1 MKTGIL
7 SRLGGITGLALSLT
21 MSLAS
26 AQQSQSPPVPPAPPA
41 SAMRA
46 NMHEH
51 MQMRAQKMQER
62 HVHMHARLKEAL
74 KLRPDQEAGW
84 QEFSKAMQPPEKWQR
99 PDRDAMALMSLPE
112 RMEKRLAMAEQHLAL
127 KKQHLQAF
135 KTFYAT
141 LTPDQQRVMERAHE
155 RMQKMRKHMKHMKRM
170 KHMRQQPHHGAQ
182 GMPAHQEQMPPSAP
196 AKSSKPMLPAAK
208 KSSSP
213 D

>member
-7 SRLGGITGLALSLT
+7 SGISGLVLSLT

-26 AQQSQSPPVPPAPPA
+26 AQQPQSPPSPPAPPA

-62 HVHMHARLKEAL
+62 QMHMQARLKEAL

-84 QEFSKAMQPPEKWQR
+84 QEFSKAMQPQEKMQR

-155 RMQKMRKHMKHMKRM
+155 RMQKMRKHSKHMLHQRNQGHQGERGM
-170 KHMRQQPHHGAQ
+170 HDHHEQA
-182 GMPAHQEQMPPSAP
+182 MPAAP
-196 AKSSKPMLPAAK
+196 VAPVKPSKPMMPAAK

-213 D
+213 E

>member
-1 MKTGIL
+1 M
-7 SRLGGITGLALSLT
+7 

-26 AQQSQSPPVPPAPPA
+26 AQQATTPPAPPA
-41 SAMRA
+41 SAMRTHMNA

-51 MQMRAQKMQER
+51 MQMRTKKMQER
-62 HVHMHARLKEAL
+62 HMQMQARLKEAL

-84 QEFSKAMQPPEKWQR
+84 QEFSKAMQPPGKMQR

-112 RMEKRLAMAEQHLAL
+112 RMEKRLAMAEQHLVL

-155 RMQKMRKHMKHMKRM
+155 RMQKMRKHMKRM
-170 KHMRQQPHHGAQ
+170 KHMRQQRHHGEQ
-182 GMPAHQEQMPPSAP
+182 GMPGHHEQMQPAAPAAP

>member
-7 SRLGGITGLALSLT
+7 CSISGLALSLM

-26 AQQSQSPPVPPAPPA
+26 AQQPTTPPAPPA

-62 HVHMHARLKEAL
+62 HMHMQARLKEAL

-84 QEFSKAMQPPEKWQR
+84 QEFSKAMQPAGKMQR

-112 RMEKRLAMAEQHLAL
+112 RMEKRLAMAEQHLVL

-155 RMQKMRKHMKHMKRM
+155 RMQKMRKHMKRM
-170 KHMRQQPHHGAQ
+170 LNQRDQRNQ
-182 GMPAHQEQMPPSAP
+182 GHQAHQGERGMRGSHEQAMPTAPAIPGKPSKPLMSAP
-196 AKSSKPMLPAAK
+196 K
-208 KSSSP
+208 KSSNP
-213 D
+213 E